1 MLSRNRVHR
10 FCATSGRQER
20 EDTGKNATTSFAGQ
34 RVNKAKEWDFSL
46 MFSVD
51 LTPLEIRSEVIVCCG
66 AARQLSPEIFQRSH
80 PKFFNSFQLF
90 LWEFWRTG
98 LWAFGISLL
107 WYRSQ
112 RYISFPY
119 FFPAIHCWLFFFFFV
134 HPICIHFPTV
144 LIFRGIVSV
153 CFLRGFSFISIAIP
167 LLP

>member
-1 MLSRNRVHR
+1 MPEGCECVVVHAEVSLPSWR
-10 FCATSGRQER
+10 CSAGTEFTGFVLHQG
-20 EDTGKNATTSFAGQ
+20 DKNGKTQGKNATTSFAGQ

-98 LWAFGISLL
+98 L
-107 WYRSQ
+107 
-112 RYISFPY
+112 
-119 FFPAIHCWLFFFFFV
+119 
-134 HPICIHFPTV
+134 
-144 LIFRGIVSV
+144 
-153 CFLRGFSFISIAIP
+153 
-167 LLP
+167 